1 MIEEQGTVI
10 DRKDDRVII
19 RVPRSSACE
28 SCASKAICHST
39 SETDMVIEAD
49 DPVGAKVGDRVVF
62 TVGAA
67 DIIKA
72 GVLFY
77 LIPLLAFI
85 AGVVIGQV
93 LPGLFSLRVN
103 ADMLST
109 LFGFVFVVLAFLGLR
124 IYGRMAEKTRPMRPR
139 VLRVV

>member
-1 MIEEQGTVI
+1 MIEEEGTVI
-10 DRKDDRVII
+10 EKKDGRVMI

-28 SCASKAICHST
+28 SCASRAICHSMT
-39 SETDMVIEAD
+39 ETDMVIEAD

-67 DIIKA
+67 DILKA

-85 AGVVIGQV
+85 IGVVLGQV
-93 LPGLFSLRVN
+93 LPDALSLEVN
-103 ADMLST
+103 TDMFST
-109 LFGFVFVVLAFLGLR
+109 LLGLVFVVLSFLGLR
-124 IYGRMAEKTRPMRPR
+124 LYGKVAEKTRLMRPR